1 MKYYYLVILTIISD
15 QLSKKWID
23 TNMLQYESWDI
34 IGSFLKFT
42 YVKNPGIAFGISIGG
57 YTLLLVLLS
66 ILATIFVAYV
76 HWTERKNH
84 PLISNGL
91 ALILG
96 GAIGNLIDRLT
107 VLFVDK
113 YEGVIDFI
121 DIGTTTY
128 RWYTFNLADTAV
140 TIGMTLYV
148 LHSILIV
155 SAKPNNENV

>member
-34 IGSFLKFT
+34 IGSFLRFT
-42 YVKNPGIAFGISIGG
+42 YVKNSGIAFGISIGG

-96 GAIGNLIDRLT
+96 GAIGNLIDRLS

-121 DIGTTTY
+121 DIGTSTY
-128 RWYTFNLADTAV
+128 RWYTFNLADTAI

>member
-1 MKYYYLVILTIISD
+1 MKYYYLVLLTIIFD

-23 TNMLQYESWDI
+23 INMIQYESWDI
-34 IGSFLKFT
+34 IGSFLRFT

-57 YTLLLVLLS
+57 YTILLVILS
-66 ILATIFVAYV
+66 IFATIFVAYV
-76 HWTERKNH
+76 HWSERKNH

-96 GAIGNLIDRLT
+96 GAIGNLIDRLS
-107 VLFVDK
+107 VLYVDK

-121 DIGTTTY
+121 DVGTMTY

-140 TIGMTLYV
+140 TIGMALYI

-155 SAKPNNENV
+155 TAKQNNKNV

>member
-1 MKYYYLVILTIISD
+1 MKYYYLVLFTIISD

-23 TNMLQYESWDI
+23 INMIQYESWNI
-34 IGSFLKFT
+34 IGSFLRFT

-96 GAIGNLIDRLT
+96 GAIGNLIDRLS
-107 VLFVDK
+107 VLYVDK

-121 DIGTTTY
+121 DIGTSTY

-148 LHSILIV
+148 LHSILV
-155 SAKPNNENV
+155 SNAKQNNENV

>member
-34 IGSFLKFT
+34 IGSFLRFT

-96 GAIGNLIDRLT
+96 GAIGNLIDRLS

-121 DIGTTTY
+121 DIGTSTY
-128 RWYTFNLADTAV
+128 RWYTFNLADTAI

>member
-1 MKYYYLVILTIISD
+1 MKYYYLVLFTIISD

-23 TNMLQYESWDI
+23 INMIQYESWNI
-34 IGSFLKFT
+34 IGSFLRFT
-42 YVKNPGIAFGISIGG
+42 YVKNPGIAFGISVGG

-66 ILATIFVAYV
+66 IFATIFVAYI
-76 HWTERKNH
+76 HWTERNNH

-96 GAIGNLIDRLT
+96 GAIGNLIDRLS
-107 VLFVDK
+107 VLYVDK

-121 DIGTTTY
+121 DIGTMNY

-140 TIGMTLYV
+140 TIGMALYI

-155 SAKPNNENV
+155 TAKQNNKNV

>member
-1 MKYYYLVILTIISD
+1 MKYYYLVLFTIISD

-23 TNMLQYESWDI
+23 INMIQYESWNV
-34 IGSFLKFT
+34 IGSFLRFT

-66 ILATIFVAYV
+66 IFATIFVAYV

-96 GAIGNLIDRLT
+96 GAIGNLIDRLS
-107 VLFVDK
+107 VLYVDK

-121 DIGTTTY
+121 DIGTSTY

-140 TIGMTLYV
+140 TIGMTLYL
-148 LHSILIV
+148 LHSILV
-155 SAKPNNENV
+155 SNAKQNNENV

>member
-1 MKYYYLVILTIISD
+1 MKYYYLVLFTIISD

-23 TNMLQYESWDI
+23 INMIQYESWNV
-34 IGSFLKFT
+34 IGSFLRFT

-66 ILATIFVAYV
+66 IFATIFVAYV

-96 GAIGNLIDRLT
+96 GAIGNLIDRLS
-107 VLFVDK
+107 VLYVDK

-121 DIGTTTY
+121 DIGTSTY

-148 LHSILIV
+148 LHSILV
-155 SAKPNNENV
+155 LNAKQNNENV

>member
-34 IGSFLKFT
+34 IGSFLRFT

-96 GAIGNLIDRLT
+96 GAIGNLIDRLS

-121 DIGTTTY
+121 DIGTSTY

>member
-1 MKYYYLVILTIISD
+1 MKYYYLVLFTIISD

-23 TNMLQYESWDI
+23 INMIQYESWNI
-34 IGSFLKFT
+34 IGSFLRFT

-66 ILATIFVAYV
+66 IFATIFVAYV

-96 GAIGNLIDRLT
+96 GAIGNLIDRLS
-107 VLFVDK
+107 VLYVDK

-121 DIGTTTY
+121 DIGTSTY

-140 TIGMTLYV
+140 TIGMTLYI
-148 LHSILIV
+148 LHSILV
-155 SAKPNNENV
+155 SNAKQNNENV

>member
-1 MKYYYLVILTIISD
+1 MKYYYLVLFTIISD

-23 TNMLQYESWDI
+23 INMIQYESWNV
-34 IGSFLKFT
+34 IGSFLRFT

-66 ILATIFVAYV
+66 IFATIFVAYV

-96 GAIGNLIDRLT
+96 GAIGNLIDRLS
-107 VLFVDK
+107 VLYVDK

-121 DIGTTTY
+121 DIGTSTF

-148 LHSILIV
+148 LHSILV
-155 SAKPNNENV
+155 LNAKQNNENV

>member
-1 MKYYYLVILTIISD
+1 MKYYYLVLFTIISD

-23 TNMLQYESWDI
+23 INMIQYESWNI
-34 IGSFLKFT
+34 IGSFLRFT

-66 ILATIFVAYV
+66 IFATIFVAYV

-96 GAIGNLIDRLT
+96 GAIGNLIDRLS
-107 VLFVDK
+107 VLYVDK

-121 DIGTTTY
+121 DIGTSTY

-148 LHSILIV
+148 LHSILV
-155 SAKPNNENV
+155 SNAKQNNENV